1 MINPHPNFRLNRSP
15 TPRLLILILIIV
27 LTFILR
33 TRNHRRR
40 CRLLHTNLKI
50 PLQPFNDTYPYRLM
64 ANLADIILG
73 VDVAAQGTARGWIMR
88 RVELW
93 EAREGC

>member
-15 TPRLLILILIIV
+15 TPRLFVILIIV

-33 TRNHRRR
+33 IRNHRRR
-40 CRLLHTNLKI
+40 CRLLYTNLKI

-88 RVELW
+88 RVELG